1 MIQQSFSL
9 AKHIS
14 KVVYLY
20 SGKLPSVWS
29 QPSPDS
35 ARSERRPAGR
45 SLRMTTSASFRRKM
59 VGSLFLRFLLAAV
72 CAVSAGEAVL
82 RARPTQPGAPWGL
95 AGRSE
100 ATALPKFRRA
110 VLQLRGGDTCRA
122 GSVQVNASASTWMEW
137 VADAEEQLAALHT
150 ACGQAGPG
158 SGGEA
163 AVEGVAQAVL
173 TALHRVFATPTREDV
188 ARATAAE
195 LAAGA
200 DAEEW
205 GFPGCSCAVTL
216 CGPDQARAQAVHTL
230 LESLAAQL
238 VPQPRAGLPPPRA
251 LAALVAHS
259 GVEIFALLVP
269 LQACR
274 AAGAHARAL
283 ADAALFSA
291 GEDPSTAILTV
302 LAAIEQ
308 QARVGGRP
316 PPPPRR
322 PRSPRPAPSAA
333 ARPLSTRAHTG
344 ARAPRAQTHTP
355 RCRSSGSWR
364 GCCAARAPRRRRARS
379 PTCCS
384 WLGPRSSRGGRAS
397 RRTWLPASSLTCQPW
412 PPTLLT
418 WQLPPLPRRA
428 PPHPACGA
436 SPARS
441 AQGADDTRGVG
452 GGEYSRVSGREKSR
466 RGGGGSATPGA

>member
-238 VPQPRAGLPPPRA
+238 VPQPRAGAASAARA
-251 LAALVAHS
+251 RRAGCALRCRDLCAS
-259 GVEIFALLVP
+259 
-269 LQACR
+269 R
-274 AAGAHARAL
+274 AA
-283 ADAALFSA
+283 A
-291 GEDPSTAILTV
+291 GV
-302 LAAIEQ
+302 Q
-308 QARVGGRP
+308 GR
-316 PPPPRR
+316 RR
-322 PRSPRPAPSAA
+322 PR
-333 ARPLSTRAHTG
+333 
-344 ARAPRAQTHTP
+344 ARA
-355 RCRSSGSWR
+355 
-364 GCCAARAPRRRRARS
+364 RRRRALLRGRGPLDRHPHRPRRHRAAGPRGRS
-379 PTCCS
+379 P
-384 WLGPRSSRGGRAS
+384 P
-397 RRTWLPASSLTCQPW
+397 
-412 PPTLLT
+412 
-418 WQLPPLPRRA
+418 A
-428 PPHPACGA
+428 PPAPPSIAA
-436 SPARS
+436 AR
-441 AQGADDTRGVG
+441 ALCCCA
-452 GGEYSRVSGREKSR
+452 
-466 RGGGGSATPGA
+466 AT

>member
-1 MIQQSFSL
+1 
-9 AKHIS
+9 
-14 KVVYLY
+14 
-20 SGKLPSVWS
+20 
-29 QPSPDS
+29 
-35 ARSERRPAGR
+35 
-45 SLRMTTSASFRRKM
+45 
-59 VGSLFLRFLLAAV
+59 
-72 CAVSAGEAVL
+72 
-82 RARPTQPGAPWGL
+82 
-95 AGRSE
+95 
-100 ATALPKFRRA
+100 
-110 VLQLRGGDTCRA
+110 
-122 GSVQVNASASTWMEW
+122 MEW

-316 PPPPRR
+316 PPP
-322 PRSPRPAPSAA
+322 S
-333 ARPLSTRAHTG
+333 
-344 ARAPRAQTHTP
+344 
-355 RCRSSGSWR
+355 
-364 GCCAARAPRRRRARS
+364 
-379 PTCCS
+379 
-384 WLGPRSSRGGRAS
+384 
-397 RRTWLPASSLTCQPW
+397 LP
-412 PPTLLT
+412 
-418 WQLPPLPRRA
+418 
-428 PPHPACGA
+428 
-436 SPARS
+436 
-441 AQGADDTRGVG
+441 
-452 GGEYSRVSGREKSR
+452 Y
-466 RGGGGSATPGA
+466 